1 MLNLE
6 KILLIYHGINAKV
19 INSLAKTTE
28 IAPEE
33 IGKVGYVSQSVVIQT
48 KTGTGPFDGDNN
60 PGNDKDEDNNIVR
73 SFDQI
78 TYTVENTTKLK
89 EAEEGK
95 SYKGGV
101 LQIKAVLPQE
111 LAGSARWDLNSMA
124 WAEDA
129 VLSEDGLTF
138 TAKYPLSKWVVTVPG
153 KQTISYVVQVLGAK
167 NNTEITP
174 TFTTSLVGNAES
186 EGCITTAPITKVS
199 AAPKLNVQIKKM
211 SDDSLNYK
219 GYFEP
224 SSGNEVSSKTATS
237 IYGRMQGYGITLQ
250 LYNTTEDKALK
261 GIEIPKGNITFD
273 ISLAETLGTTDV
285 TSQANYKPVLWDY
298 NENITSNY
306 GKNGKRFDW
315 NGYTNSTRATVAAP
329 YNSMQ
334 EDLPDIRKVYEC
346 CYNGGSWTLVQDSSN
361 KTLYHVTVNGY
372 EFDPNLVF
380 PINNGARNNPNL
392 IEYGKNIGSFSSGF
406 IQVIAQT
413 PETVTSTE
421 DLYLRATVSNLR
433 FTSLSDE
440 IQTEDQQSSDDESN
454 KNITLY
460 PPGALSKAQWFN
472 NKNTT
477 EPIATANAALS
488 STNQSGDAYIS
499 KNSEFYMESLI
510 TYTNGDTVFKRYN
523 VLQKFDDKG
532 IEPLDDSNTNS
543 ARYKVGR
550 SSIAEQG
557 NVKVLYAA
565 KPNKKGWTNDT
576 EMQNTREEELVY
588 FTTYAELKEQG
599 YTCVGILYENTN
611 AKLYSGVQV
620 AYDIKMK
627 VKDTAKIGN
636 VYATTNDFRAWATD
650 QDFTWEGKTF
660 TYNNNTLQYN
670 NLNYPS
676 VDRYIYNNNSSTA
689 FKMYTK
695 TEYDENGQIVDGT
708 HGGGFRSGSSLLIVG
723 ADLKVNREI
732 NDKVNEEPKVNYD
745 LGKNELEAE
754 YKITPS
760 LTNDK
765 LEAGSISGIKVK
777 ITDTLPKGLTY
788 IEGSSNSGEPA
799 ITSNSD
805 GTTTLVWYKEN
816 CSVNNEI
823 EPIIYKA
830 KIDETTKN
838 GVQYL
843 TNTLIEEVILPGQ
856 TSDIGTSPLTART
869 STNTIQIV
877 NLATYNLYKT
887 TNTPLIETNGIGK
900 FKVTAVNITDNDV
913 TDFQLLDV
921 LPYNGDGRGTNYNGT
936 YEVSKI
942 TLKQV
947 DSNTGATLPITNL
960 KLYKTT
966 DETVRDEG
974 SCKDTNFATGT
985 GWTLV
990 TSGQTINESIVGF
1003 AVKGTLSKNAKLE
1016 IDIVIKTN
1024 GNKTGDIYQ
1033 NQSEAQTN
1041 IETDPM
1047 ISPIVGIEV
1056 INRTVE
1062 GTIWEDTNKDGLISQ
1077 NETKIKDV
1085 EVSLVNEDGTP
1096 AKDVD
1101 GQEIVSIKTN
1111 QDGYYKFDK
1120 IAKGNYKVK
1129 VTVPSGYDIT
1139 NKNIGEDE
1147 TLNSKINTNGETDV
1161 ITGLNTSEP
1170 AIVKNQNAG
1179 LVLKGTKLI
1188 VKHYIEGTE
1197 THVLLKTGGEA
1208 QDEVK
1213 NGKVGD
1219 SYETS
1224 PVEPAD
1230 QYELVATPTNSTGN
1244 MTEDEIVVI
1253 YYYRLKKYPY
1263 TVNYYDKDTK
1273 EIIKDTKKGSET
1285 TYGTKIKVEDE
1296 KEVFEKYEF
1305 VSSNV
1310 NGNETA
1316 TELSIGTNVNEN
1328 VINLYYVKKKGKVIT
1343 KYIDKN
1349 TNKEIEERNETTDK
1363 VDEPYTTEKKTINNY
1378 TFVESTNNTE
1388 GIYTKESVNTP
1399 IIVIYYYK
1407 QNARVIV
1414 NHIDKNT
1421 GEKIPEADGKD
1432 STVTKNGL
1440 VGDSYTS
1447 ASKSFENYVLVEKP
1461 NEETV
1466 TLTPEEIVL
1475 NYYYTYS
1482 SAQLL
1487 EKHIDDITGDILY
1500 NEGHAGNVGDSY
1512 NIPSKTFEGYDLV
1525 ETKLP
1530 TNSTGTFT
1538 KDKIEVVYY
1547 YKHKANVIAKYVDK
1561 DTKKEIEKQEE
1572 IVGHEKD
1579 SYITNKK
1586 TIDGYTY
1593 VEDTGNTEGEMTRT
1607 TIEVIYYYKKNASVL
1622 VHHYIEGTEKNVPL
1636 KAGGEAKDETK
1647 NGKVGDKYQTNPVET
1662 AVQYELVAIPKNKDG
1677 EMTQDQIVVTYFY
1690 KLKEYP
1696 YTVNYYDKD
1705 TNEKI
1710 KTTKQGKSTT
1720 YGNQIKVQDEK
1731 VDIAKYEYVSSDV
1744 AGNEQATELK
1754 IGTDT
1759 SKNVIN
1765 LYYVKKKGK
1774 VITKY
1779 IDKNTG
1785 KEIEKQNETTGKVD
1799 EEYKTEQKT
1808 INGYTFVESTNNTE
1822 GLYTEESV
1830 NKPIEVIYYYKQN
1843 AKVIVNHID
1852 KNTGKK
1858 IPEANGN
1865 DSTVTKDGLVGDK
1878 YTSTSKNF
1886 ENYVLVEKPSEEN
1899 VILKPEETILNYYY
1913 KHISA
1918 GVTEKHVDDI
1928 TGEVL
1933 YNEEHTGNE
1942 GDSYNIPSKT
1952 FEGYELVEEKL
1963 PTNSSGKMTKEPIT
1977 VIYYYRYPSKVT
1989 VKYIDKKTGK
1999 EIPNPD
2005 GTPTKEEKTGYVG
2018 EDYKT
2023 EPKDLPEYDLIEE
2036 ELPKNSEGKI
2046 TKEEIEVKYYYIQKS
2061 AGVTENHYDIKTG
2074 EKLVE
2079 EKKYTGHVGDKYETS
2094 SKVIEGYELIKVEKD
2109 NVEVK
2114 DKSNIKGEM
2123 TAKEIKADYY
2133 YIKKTNVTVKYVD
2146 KLTKKEIEDP
2156 TNIPGVEGDEYTTEP
2171 KEIPGYD
2178 RIKEEDPDNKEG
2190 KMTKEPIEVVYYYK
2204 KKATVEVR
2212 YLDEE
2217 TEEDIQPSENI
2228 TGYVKDDY
2236 KTEKKNIKNYNFVR
2250 STDNTEGK
2258 MGEEKIVVKYIY
2270 KKKTFNL
2277 KAEKK
2282 IASVI
2287 INGVEKKANKDIVKK
2302 EIKKKEISS
2311 TNLKVKYKIT
2321 VINDGELAGTGTIRE
2336 SIPDGLEMKVE
2347 DNKEW
2352 TISGKDATIEIENL
2366 NPGESRDYEVV
2377 LTWKNTG
2384 ENFGTKKNNVEL
2396 INLKNE
2402 AGFEESNKNDNTD
2415 DADLILSVS
2424 TGAINPRNGIILI
2437 IAIFTLFGIKAK
2449 KQKSNISKK
2458 GKNRK

>member
-1 MLNLE
+1 MKKNKKTAYNKQRQITKNGNKKVF
-6 KILLIYHGINAKV
+6 KIPLFLIMIIIALLSFVVVKFNTNSIIFTQTNGKQDH
-19 INSLAKTTE
+19 SLANSTE
-28 IAPEE
+28 YTAEE
-33 IGKVGYVSQSVVIQT
+33 IGQVGLVNQSVVTQT
-48 KTGTGPFDGDNN
+48 KTGTGPFDSDNN
-60 PGNDKDEDNNIVR
+60 PGNDKDENNNIVR

-78 TYTVENTTKLK
+78 TYTVENTIKLK
-89 EAEEGK
+89 DESTGL

-101 LQIKAVLPQE
+101 LQIKAELPAE
-111 LAGSARWDLNSMA
+111 LAGYAKWDLNSMA
-124 WAEDA
+124 WAEEA
-129 VLSEDGLTF
+129 TLSENGLIF

-186 EGCITTAPITKVS
+186 ENCIVTAPITKVS

-224 SSGNEVSSKTATS
+224 SSGNEVSSKTTTS

-273 ISLAETLGTTDV
+273 ISLAEKLGTTDV
-285 TSQANYKPVLWDY
+285 TSQANYTPVLWDY

-346 CYNGGSWTLVQDSSN
+346 CYNGGNWTLVQDSSN

-406 IQVIAQT
+406 IQVIAQI

-440 IQTEDQQSSDDESN
+440 IQTEDQQSSDNESN

-477 EPIATANAALS
+477 EPLATANAALS
-488 STNQSGDAYIS
+488 STNQNGDAYIS

-565 KPNKKGWTNDT
+565 KPNKNGWTDDT

-627 VKDTAKIGN
+627 VKDTAEIGK

-660 TYNNNTLQYN
+660 TYNNNTLQYS

-745 LGKNELEAE
+745 LGKSELEAE
-754 YKITPS
+754 FKITPS

-788 IEGSSNSGEPA
+788 IEGSSNSGEPT

-805 GTTTLVWYKEN
+805 GTTTLVWYKDN

-843 TNTLIEEVILPGQ
+843 TTTQIEEVVPSGQ

-887 TNTPLIETNGIGK
+887 TSTPLIDVNGTGK

-921 LPYNGDGRGTNYNGT
+921 LPYNEDGRGTNYTGT

-942 TLKQV
+942 TLKQI

-966 DETVRDEG
+966 DDTVKDEG

-985 GWTLV
+985 SWTEI

-1003 AVKGTLSKNAKLE
+1003 AVKGTLSRNAKLE

-1033 NQSEAQTN
+1033 NQAEAQTN

-1056 INRTVE
+1056 ISRTIE
-1062 GTIWEDTNKDGLISQ
+1062 GTIWEDTNKDGLISSD
-1077 NETKIKDV
+1077 ETKLKDITV
-1085 EVSLVNEDGTP
+1085 TLVKEDGTN
-1096 AKDVD
+1096 AKDIN
-1101 GQEIVSIKTN
+1101 GQDIEPITTN
-1111 QDGYYKFDK
+1111 ADGYYKFDK
-1120 IAKGNYKVK
+1120 IAKGKYKVK
-1129 VTVPSGYDIT
+1129 ITVPSKYNTT
-1139 NKNIGEDE
+1139 NKNVGEDE

-1170 AIVKNQNAG
+1170 ANVKNQNAG
-1179 LVLKGTKLI
+1179 LVLKETK
-1188 VKHYIEGTE
+1188 VTVRHYIEGTE
-1197 THVLLKTGGEA
+1197 THVPLKTGGEA
-1208 QDEVK
+1208 QDETK

-1219 SYETS
+1219 RYETA
-1224 PVEPAD
+1224 PVETAD
-1230 QYELVATPTNSTGN
+1230 QYELVATPTNSSGN
-1244 MTEDEIVVI
+1244 MTEDEIVV
-1253 YYYRLKKYPY
+1253 
-1263 TVNYYDKDTK
+1263 T
-1273 EIIKDTKKGSET
+1273 
-1285 TYGTKIKVEDE
+1285 
-1296 KEVFEKYEF
+1296 
-1305 VSSNV
+1305 
-1310 NGNETA
+1310 
-1316 TELSIGTNVNEN
+1316 
-1328 VINLYYVKKKGKVIT
+1328 
-1343 KYIDKN
+1343 
-1349 TNKEIEERNETTDK
+1349 
-1363 VDEPYTTEKKTINNY
+1363 
-1378 TFVESTNNTE
+1378 
-1388 GIYTKESVNTP
+1388 
-1399 IIVIYYYK
+1399 YYYK
-1407 QNARVIV
+1407 
-1414 NHIDKNT
+1414 
-1421 GEKIPEADGKD
+1421 
-1432 STVTKNGL
+1432 L
-1440 VGDSYTS
+1440 
-1447 ASKSFENYVLVEKP
+1447 
-1461 NEETV
+1461 
-1466 TLTPEEIVL
+1466 
-1475 NYYYTYS
+1475 
-1482 SAQLL
+1482 
-1487 EKHIDDITGDILY
+1487 
-1500 NEGHAGNVGDSY
+1500 
-1512 NIPSKTFEGYDLV
+1512 
-1525 ETKLP
+1525 
-1530 TNSTGTFT
+1530 
-1538 KDKIEVVYY
+1538 
-1547 YKHKANVIAKYVDK
+1547 
-1561 DTKKEIEKQEE
+1561 KK
-1572 IVGHEKD
+1572 
-1579 SYITNKK
+1579 
-1586 TIDGYTY
+1586 
-1593 VEDTGNTEGEMTRT
+1593 
-1607 TIEVIYYYKKNASVL
+1607 
-1622 VHHYIEGTEKNVPL
+1622 
-1636 KAGGEAKDETK
+1636 
-1647 NGKVGDKYQTNPVET
+1647 
-1662 AVQYELVAIPKNKDG
+1662 
-1677 EMTQDQIVVTYFY
+1677 
-1690 KLKEYP
+1690 YP

-1710 KTTKQGKSTT
+1710 KTTKDGDETT
-1720 YGNQIKVQDEK
+1720 YGTKIQVADEK
-1731 VDIAKYEYVSSDV
+1731 ETFDKYEFASSNV
-1744 AGNEQATELK
+1744 NGNEAATELS
-1754 IGTDT
+1754 IGTNVNE
-1759 SKNVIN
+1759 NVIN
-1765 LYYVKKKGK
+1765 LYYTKKKGK
-1774 VITKY
+1774 VIVKY
-1779 IDKNTG
+1779 VDKNTG
-1785 KEIEKQNETTGKVD
+1785 EEIPGANGQSLRESKSDKVD
-1799 EEYKTEQKT
+1799 EPYTTEKKT
-1808 INGYTFVESTNNTE
+1808 IEGYTFVENTDNTT
-1822 GLYTEESV
+1822 GTYTVASV
-1830 NKPIEVIYYYKQN
+1830 ETPIEVIYYYKKN
-1843 AKVIVNHID
+1843 TKVTVNHID
-1852 KNTGKK
+1852 KKTGEE
-1858 IPEANGN
+1858 IPEANGD
-1865 DSTVTKDGLVGDK
+1865 DSTVTHNGLVGDS
-1878 YTSTSKNF
+1878 YTAASKNF
-1886 ENYVLVEKPSEEN
+1886 ENYVLVEKPDPET
-1899 VILKPEETILNYYY
+1899 VTLTPEEIVLNYYY
-1913 KHISA
+1913 SFSSAKLIEKHI
-1918 GVTEKHVDDI
+1918 DDI
-1928 TGEVL
+1928 TGETL
-1933 YNEEHTGNE
+1933 YNEEHKGNE

-1952 FEGYELVEEKL
+1952 FEGYELVNTKL
-1963 PTNSSGKMTKEPIT
+1963 PTNAQGTYTKDTIT
-1977 VIYYYRYPSKVT
+1977 VTYYYRYPTKVT
-1989 VKYIDKKTGK
+1989 TKYIDKSTGK
-1999 EIPNPD
+1999 EIKNDD
-2005 GTPTKEEKTGYVG
+2005 GTPSKEEKPGYAG
-2018 EDYKT
+2018 EDYSTTAKSF
-2023 EPKDLPEYDLIEE
+2023 KEYDLIEE
-2036 ELPKNSEGKI
+2036 ELPTNAEGKM
-2046 TKEEIEVKYYYIQKS
+2046 TKEEIEVKYYYLQKS
-2061 AGVTENHYDIKTG
+2061 AGVIENHYDIITG
-2074 EKLVE
+2074 EKLVD
-2079 EKKYTGHVGDKYETS
+2079 EKKYTGHVGDKFETS
-2094 SKVIEGYELIKVEKD
+2094 SKVIDGYELVKVEK
-2109 NVEVK
+2109 NGEEVK
-2114 DKSNIKGEM
+2114 NKSNIKGEM
-2123 TAKEIKADYY
+2123 EEKEIKADYY
-2133 YIKKTNVTVKYVD
+2133 YVKKTKVTTKYVD
-2146 KLTKKEIEDP
+2146 KSTGKEIEKP
-2156 TNIPGVEGDEYTTEP
+2156 IEIPGVEGDEYTTEP
-2171 KEIPGYD
+2171 KDIPDYD
-2178 RIKEEDPDNKEG
+2178 LIKEELPKNKDG
-2190 KMTKEPIEVVYYYK
+2190 KMTKDEIVVIYYYK
-2204 KKATVEVR
+2204 KKATVEVK
-2212 YLDEE
+2212 YVEE
-2217 TEEDIQPSENI
+2217 KTENEIEKTENI
-2228 TGYVKDDY
+2228 AGYVEDPY
-2236 KTEKKNIKNYNFVR
+2236 KTEKKDIKYYNFVK

-2258 MGEEKIVVKYIY
+2258 MKDGKIEVKYY
-2270 KKKTFNL
+2270 YRKKTFNL
-2277 KAEKK
+2277 KAEKE
-2282 IASVI
+2282 IASII
-2287 INGVEKKANKDIVKK
+2287 INGSEKKVNSDIAKR
-2302 EIKKKEISS
+2302 EIKKKDI
-2311 TNLKVKYKIT
+2311 TNTDLQVKYRIKVT
-2321 VINDGELAGTGTIRE
+2321 NDGELAGSATLKE
-2336 SIPDGLEMKVE
+2336 SIPSGFEMKKG
-2347 DNKEW
+2347 DNKNW
-2352 TISGKDATIEIENL
+2352 KISGKTATIKIDNL
-2366 NPGESRDYEVV
+2366 NPGETKEFTVV
-2377 LTWKNTG
+2377 LTWKNNG
-2384 ENFGTKKNNVEL
+2384 ENFGTKQNTVEL
-2396 INLKNE
+2396 TNIKNE
-2402 AGFEESNKNDNTD
+2402 AGFEETNKEDNSD
-2415 DADLILSVS
+2415 KADMIISLATGEKNVRNIIIISASALVIVAIIIKRRRNSVE
-2424 TGAINPRNGIILI
+2424 R
-2437 IAIFTLFGIKAK
+2437 
-2449 KQKSNISKK
+2449 
-2458 GKNRK
+2458 